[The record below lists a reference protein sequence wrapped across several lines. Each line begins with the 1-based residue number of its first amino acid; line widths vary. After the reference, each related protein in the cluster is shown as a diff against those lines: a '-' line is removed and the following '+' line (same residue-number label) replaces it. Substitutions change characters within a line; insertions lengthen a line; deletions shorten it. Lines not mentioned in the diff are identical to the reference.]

1 MKALIKKRILG
12 LLILACAAVVAG
24 LASYSVLHPGRG
36 PISSGA
42 ALIGGPFALTA
53 HSGKRVS
60 DKDFRGKYML
70 ISFGYTY
77 CPDVCPTELQV
88 ISAALDQMGDKAKDI
103 QPLFVS
109 IDPER
114 DSAEALSYY
123 MKNFHPSY
131 LGLTGSEEE
140 IRRVAKAYRVYYAK
154 ANSSGANDY
163 LMDHTSIIY
172 LMDKQGT
179 FLKHFS
185 YGTDAKALARDIEA
199 AIGN

>member
-1 MKALIKKRILG
+1 
-12 LLILACAAVVAG
+12 
-24 LASYSVLHPGRG
+24 
-36 PISSGA
+36 
-42 ALIGGPFALTA
+42 
-53 HSGKRVS
+53 
-60 DKDFRGKYML
+60 
-70 ISFGYTY
+70 
-77 CPDVCPTELQV
+77 
-88 ISAALDQMGDKAKDI
+88 
-103 QPLFVS
+103 
-109 IDPER
+109 
-114 DSAEALSYY
+114 